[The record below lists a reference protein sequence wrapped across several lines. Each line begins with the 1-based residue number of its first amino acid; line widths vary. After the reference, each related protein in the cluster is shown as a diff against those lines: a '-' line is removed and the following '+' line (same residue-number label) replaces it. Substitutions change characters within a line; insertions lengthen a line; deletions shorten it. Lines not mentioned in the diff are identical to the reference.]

1 MPAKTY
7 NELIIQYS
15 NEDGF
20 LHYANEAEGAALD
33 PSLDRKAAF
42 EGFESGDVQIL
53 RFLNS
58 LTNDHVLTAD
68 ANEIAVLL
76 IGAVTKQSILL
87 FLIKSMP

>member
-53 RFLNS
+53 RFLNDQS
-58 LTNDHVLTAD
+58 YDTSKNSFCRVRCWPIFAQRK
-68 ANEIAVLL
+68 N
-76 IGAVTKQSILL
+76 TKISN
-87 FLIKSMP
+87 

>member
-1 MPAKTY
+1 MGFWINICKNWYTSILKESQMPAKTY

-58 LTNDHVLTAD
+58 LTNS
-68 ANEIAVLL
+68 E
-76 IGAVTKQSILL
+76 
-87 FLIKSMP
+87 